1 MEYSAV
7 AFHKKYEGG
16 KKGGKLSL
24 DRLHLI
30 FSNENDIV
38 RVPISSVTLER
49 GGAANAL
56 IYFKSSSFPDW
67 IFYTSDKTILK
78 EPEWLNNQQ
87 TKAFVSKIKSNK
99 IINYAI
105 VFSII
110 GLVIASFASLYVFKG
125 VLVKYMASK
134 IPVSYE
140 KEMGD
145 KMFPLAVGGK
155 KIIEDSLLNSYLDVI
170 TIPLQASVNDSNF
183 KFKYYIVEASELNAF
198 ALPGGHVVIH
208 SGLILSADS
217 YEELAGVLA
226 HELSHVTLR
235 HHARGLINNL
245 GVMALLGG
253 IVGDGGDLFATVLY
267 GGAQLSLL
275 KHSRDLEEESDK
287 QGWEY
292 LLKAGINPQGMISF
306 FQKLEKEHEAD
317 SLVKEAET
325 MMSFMSTHPET
336 AARIKVLE
344 QKLAATENMQFTP
357 IKEDFELFKEK
368 LKSKL

>member
-24 DRLHLI
+24 ERAYLV
-30 FSNENDIV
+30 FSNESDVIRFPLSNIV
-38 RVPISSVTLER
+38 LEK

-56 IYFKSSSFPDW
+56 IYFKSPSFPDW
-67 IFYTSDKTILK
+67 MFYTSDKTILK
-78 EPEWLNNQQ
+78 EPEWLNNEH
-87 TKAFVSKIKSNK
+87 TRAFVSKIKSNK
-99 IINYAI
+99 IVNYSI
-105 VFSII
+105 VF
-110 GLVIASFASLYVFKG
+110 LIASLIIASIAGLFIFKG
-125 VLVKYMASK
+125 VFVKYVASK

-155 KIIEDSLLNSYLDVI
+155 RIIEDSLLISYLGVV
-170 TIPLQASVNDSNF
+170 TIPLQAAVNDSNF
-183 KFKYYIVEASELNAF
+183 KFKYYIVEDSELNAF

-208 SGLILSADS
+208 SGLILNADS

-235 HHARGLINNL
+235 HHARGLINNI

-253 IVGDGGDLFATVLY
+253 IVGDGGDIFATILY
-267 GGAQLSLL
+267 GGTQLSLL
-275 KHSRDLEEESDK
+275 KYSRDLEEESDK

-306 FQKLEKEHEAD
+306 FQKLEKEHEATK
-317 SLVKEAET
+317 LGKEGDAI
-325 MMSFMSTHPET
+325 MSFMSTHPET
-336 AARIKVLE
+336 AERIKMLE
-344 QKLAATENMQFTP
+344 KKLSGIENTKFEP
-357 IKEDFELFKEK
+357 VKGDFELFKET